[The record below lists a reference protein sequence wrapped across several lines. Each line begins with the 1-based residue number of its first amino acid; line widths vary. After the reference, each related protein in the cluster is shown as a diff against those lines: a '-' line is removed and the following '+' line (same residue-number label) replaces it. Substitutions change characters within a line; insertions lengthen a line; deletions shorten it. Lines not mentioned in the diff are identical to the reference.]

1 MNLYELTANAA
12 YLQQLLEDGDIDEQT
27 FADSIE
33 SMMIDDKIE
42 NICKVIRNLEAQ
54 AAAFKEEAERLTKKK
69 QTAENGVKRLKESLV
84 NFMVTTRNTGKITAG
99 LFTVSLGS
107 SKSVEV
113 LDETALPECYLTP
126 QPPKVDKTS
135 IGAALKAGM
144 DVPGA
149 QLKET
154 NHIRIK

>member
-1 MNLYELTANAA
+1 MNLYQLTQSAA

-27 FADSIE
+27 FSDSLE
-33 SMMIDDKIE
+33 SLMIDDKVE

-69 QTAENGVKRLKESLV
+69 KTAENGVNRLKESLV
-84 NFMVTTRNTGKITAG
+84 NLLQTTKSEKISAG

-113 LDETALPECYLTP
+113 TSEKALPDCYLTP
-126 QPPKVDKTS
+126 QPPKVDKAG
-135 IGAALKAGM
+135 IGAALKAGVA
-144 DVPGA
+144 VPGA
-149 QLKET
+149 MLTESY
-154 NHIRIK
+154 HVRIK

>member
-27 FADSIE
+27 FSDSLE
-33 SMMIDDKIE
+33 SLMIDDKVE

-84 NFMVTTRNTGKITAG
+84 NFMETTKGKKITAG
-99 LFTVSLGS
+99 LFTVTLGS

-113 LDETALPECYLTP
+113 LNEGELPECYLLP
-126 QPPKVDKTS
+126 QPPKVDKTG
-135 IGAALKAGM
+135 IGAALKAGQE
-144 DVPGA
+144 VPGA
-149 QLKET
+149 QLKESY
-154 NHIRIK
+154 HVRIK